1 MKNTIL
7 SALLLFGGFAFCQVG
22 INTTSPDASS
32 ALDVF
37 STSKGILYP
46 RMTFAQRNAIATP
59 TPGLIIYC
67 TDCTMDGGAT
77 GELNYYTT
85 TGWVNASY
93 TSASGTLPSVPTNPV
108 ATVAVGKASVA
119 FTASASNG
127 GSAITS
133 YTVTSSPGG
142 YTGTGTTSP
151 IIVNVLPGTY
161 TFTVT
166 ATNAVGNSTASTV
179 SNSVVIATTPISEE
193 CKTPTTGTV
202 VVEITSTT
210 GQIWMDRNL
219 GALRAAVA
227 PTDHFAY
234 GCLYQW
240 GRGNDGHA
248 SITWNSATS
257 GTSVNAAISTLGT
270 TDSPGPGFITSTVAP
285 FDWRNPQ
292 KDALWSTSGATNNN
306 PCPTGFRI
314 PTEAELS
321 AEITAYSIT
330 NVATAFSNGP
340 DGGFK
345 FTAAG
350 ARNYSTAAIAGAGT
364 GCIIHTSTVS
374 TTYARVYNVVSN
386 GFFSNARSYGLSVR
400 CIKG

>member
-1 MKNTIL
+1 MKKIL
-7 SALLLFGGFAFCQVG
+7 IFLMFLSTVFSYSQLGIGTTTPNASSIVDVTSTTKGLLL
-22 INTTSPDASS
+22 
-32 ALDVF
+32 
-37 STSKGILYP
+37 P
-46 RMTFAQRNAIATP
+46 RLTYAQRVAISSP
-59 TPGLIIYC
+59 TIGMVIYC
-67 TDCTMDGGAT
+67 SDCGANLGEMQTYTIDGWMNSAP
-77 GELNYYTT
+77 
-85 TGWVNASY
+85 SI
-93 TSASGTLPSVPTNPV
+93 ASGTLPSTPTSPV
-108 ATVAVGKASVA
+108 ATVGIGTASVA

-127 GSAITS
+127 GGTNT

-193 CKTPTTGTV
+193 CKTPTTATV

-350 ARNYSTAAIAGAGT
+350 ARNYSTAAIAGVGT